1 MKLSNLNNYYQTKL
15 KTSEL
20 SKLKLSDTIIIKNKL
35 KEKILKEIQ
44 GIRTSPNQYQELD
57 KVNQIDIQIIMKDIK
72 LSLGL

>member
-1 MKLSNLNNYYQTKL
+1 LNNYYQTKL